1 MNFKIKCPAK
11 INLFLHITNKRP
23 DGFHELQSLI
33 TKIDLFDEL
42 VVEKSTK
49 FSLEINGEFAEFI
62 EINNNL
68 FTKILDYFVKNFH
81 IDPNL
86 KIILQKNIPVGAGLG
101 GGSSNGAYF
110 IKILNEIFALKL
122 SKIDMQ
128 KISLNFGSDI
138 AFFFE
143 NEACLMSGRGEFLT
157 EISHFKNEFKKLKIL
172 LINPKIH
179 LSTKEIFQ
187 DFAEKKYQFSSKIL
201 ERTFLEKSLE
211 KSLQEIL
218 QNFNNDLEKPAISKA
233 PVIFEILQN
242 LQKFSPIF
250 AKMSGSGSSCFAI
263 FNNDIDL
270 QKTYEFFIKNYPNF
284 FVKKVNFF
292 D

>member
-1 MNFKIKCPAK
+1 MSSRIKCPAK
-11 INLFLHITNKRP
+11 INLFLNITNKRP
-23 DGFHELQSLI
+23 DGFHELESLI

-42 VVEKSTK
+42 LVEKSTK

-62 EINNNL
+62 DIKNNL
-68 FTKILDYFVKNFH
+68 FTKILDYFVKNFN
-81 IDPNL
+81 INSNL
-86 KIILQKNIPVGAGLG
+86 KITLQKNIPVGAGLG

-122 SKIDMQ
+122 SKNEMQ

-143 NEACLMSGRGEFLT
+143 NEACLMSGRGEFLSP
-157 EISHFKNEFKKLKIL
+157 ISQFKNDLKKLKIL

-187 DFAEKKYQFSSKIL
+187 DFAEKKYQFSSKIS
-201 ERTFLEKSLE
+201 EKIFLENSLP
-211 KSLQEIL
+211 EIL
-218 QNFNNDLEKPAISKA
+218 QKFKNDLEEPAFSKA
-233 PVIFEILQN
+233 PAIVEILQN
-242 LQKFSPIF
+242 LRKFSPIC

-263 FNNDIDL
+263 FDNDIEL
-270 QKTYEFFIKNYPNF
+270 HKTYEFFIKNYPNF
-284 FVKKVNFF
+284 FVKIVNFCE
-292 D
+292 

>member
-1 MNFKIKCPAK
+1 MQFKINCPAK
-11 INLFLHITNKRP
+11 INLFLNITNKRA

-42 VVEKSTK
+42 SVEKSTK
-49 FSLEINGEFAEFI
+49 FSLEIQGEFAEFI
-62 EINNNL
+62 DIKNNL
-68 FTKILDYFVKNFH
+68 FTKILDYFIENFH
-81 IDPNL
+81 INSNL
-86 KIILQKNIPVGAGLG
+86 KIILEKNIPVGAGLG

-122 SKIDMQ
+122 SKNAMQ

-138 AFFFE
+138 TFFFE
-143 NEACLMSGRGEFLT
+143 NQPCLMSGRGEFLT
-157 EISHFKNEFKKLKIL
+157 EILQFKNEFKKLKIL

-187 DFAEKKYQFSSKIL
+187 DFAQINQQFSEKFS
-201 ERTFLEKSLE
+201 ERIFLE

-218 QNFNNDLEKPAISKA
+218 HKFNNDLEEPAISKA
-233 PVIFEILQN
+233 PIISEILQN
-242 LQKFSPIF
+242 LQKFSPIC

-263 FNNDIDL
+263 FNNEKNL
-270 QKTYEFFIKNYPNF
+270 QETYEFFIKNYPNF
-284 FVKKVNFF
+284 FVKKVNFC

>member
-49 FSLEINGEFAEFI
+49 FSLEIIGEFAEFI
-62 EINNNL
+62 EIHNNL

-81 IDPNL
+81 IDSNL

-122 SKIDMQ
+122 SKNDMQ

-187 DFAEKKYQFSSKIL
+187 DFAQKNQQFSPKFA
-201 ERTFLEKSLE
+201 ERIFLEKSLH
-211 KSLQEIL
+211 EIFK
-218 QNFNNDLEKPAISKA
+218 NFNNDLEETAISKA

-242 LQKFSPIF
+242 LRKFSPIC

-263 FNNDIDL
+263 FNNDINL

-284 FVKKVNFF
+284 FVKKINFF

>member
-1 MNFKIKCPAK
+1 MSYKIKCPAK
-11 INLFLHITNKRP
+11 INLFLHINNKRP

-42 VVEKSTK
+42 SVEKSTK
-49 FSLEINGEFAEFI
+49 FLLEINGEFAEFI
-62 EINNNL
+62 DIKNNL
-68 FTKILDYFVKNFH
+68 FTKIFDYFVKNFN
-81 IDPNL
+81 INSNL
-86 KIILQKNIPVGAGLG
+86 KITLQKNIPVGAGLG

-122 SKIDMQ
+122 SKNDMQ

-143 NEACLMSGRGEFLT
+143 NEACLMSGRGEFLSP
-157 EISHFKNEFKKLKIL
+157 ISQFKNDFEKLKIL

-201 ERTFLEKSLE
+201 EKNFLENSLP
-211 KSLQEIL
+211 EIL
-218 QNFNNDLEKPAISKA
+218 QKFNNDLEEPAVSKA
-233 PVIFEILQN
+233 PSIAEILQN
-242 LQKFSPIF
+242 LRKFAPIC

-263 FNNDIDL
+263 FNNDIEL
-270 QKTYEFFIKNYPNF
+270 QKTYEFFIENYPNF
-284 FVKKVNFF
+284 FVKIVNFC

>member
-1 MNFKIKCPAK
+1 MSSKIKCPAK
-11 INLFLHITNKRP
+11 INLFLHITNKRL

-42 VVEKSTK
+42 LVEKSTK

-81 IDPNL
+81 IDSNL
-86 KIILQKNIPVGAGLG
+86 KITLQKNIPVGAGLG

-122 SKIDMQ
+122 SKNDMQ

-157 EISHFKNEFKKLKIL
+157 EISHFKNDFENLKIL

-187 DFAEKKYQFSSKIL
+187 DFAQKNQQFSQKFS
-201 ERTFLEKSLE
+201 ERIFLE
-211 KSLQEIL
+211 KSLQEVL
-218 QNFNNDLEKPAISKA
+218 QKFNNDLEEPAISKA

-242 LQKFSPIF
+242 LRIFSPIC

-263 FNNDIDL
+263 FDNEKNF

-284 FVKKVNFF
+284 FVKKVNFC

>member
-1 MNFKIKCPAK
+1 MNYKIKCPAK

-42 VVEKSTK
+42 AVEKSTI

-62 EINNNL
+62 DIKNNL
-68 FTKILDYFVKNFH
+68 FTKIFDYFVKNFN
-81 IDPNL
+81 INSNL
-86 KIILQKNIPVGAGLG
+86 KITLQKNIPVGAGLG

-122 SKIDMQ
+122 LKNDMQ

-143 NEACLMSGRGEFLT
+143 NEACLMSGRGEFLSP
-157 EISHFKNEFKKLKIL
+157 ISQFKNDFKKLKIL

-187 DFAEKKYQFSSKIL
+187 DFAEKKYQFSPKFA
-201 ERTFLEKSLE
+201 ERIFLE

-218 QNFNNDLEKPAISKA
+218 QNFDNDLEEPSISKA
-233 PVIFEILQN
+233 PVISEILQN
-242 LQKFSPIF
+242 LQKFSPIC

-263 FNNDIDL
+263 FYNEIDL

-284 FVKKVNFF
+284 FVKKVNFC

>member
-1 MNFKIKCPAK
+1 MNYKIKCPAK

-33 TKIDLFDEL
+33 TKINLFDEL
-42 VVEKSTK
+42 SVEKSAK
-49 FSLEINGEFAEFI
+49 FSLEINGEFAEYVDI
-62 EINNNL
+62 KNNL
-68 FTKILDYFVKNFH
+68 FTKIFDYFVKNFS
-81 IDPNL
+81 INSNL
-86 KIILQKNIPVGAGLG
+86 KITLHKNIPVGAGLG

-110 IKILNEIFALKL
+110 IEILNEIFVLKL
-122 SKIDMQ
+122 SKNEMQ

-143 NEACLMSGRGEFLT
+143 NEACLMSGRGEFLSP
-157 EISHFKNEFKKLKIL
+157 ISQFKNDFEKLKIL

-187 DFAEKKYQFSSKIL
+187 DFAEKKHQFSSKIS
-201 ERTFLEKSLE
+201 EKIFLENSL
-211 KSLQEIL
+211 LEIL
-218 QNFNNDLEKPAISKA
+218 QRFNNDLEEPAVSKA
-233 PVIFEILQN
+233 PSIAEILQN
-242 LQKFSPIF
+242 LRKFSPIC

-263 FNNDIDL
+263 FDNDIEL

-284 FVKKVNFF
+284 FVKKVNFC

>member
-187 DFAEKKYQFSSKIL
+187 DFAEKKYQF
-201 ERTFLEKSLE
+201 
-211 KSLQEIL
+211 
-218 QNFNNDLEKPAISKA
+218 
-233 PVIFEILQN
+233 
-242 LQKFSPIF
+242 
-250 AKMSGSGSSCFAI
+250 GS
-263 FNNDIDL
+263 
-270 QKTYEFFIKNYPNF
+270 
-284 FVKKVNFF
+284 
-292 D
+292 

>member
-1 MNFKIKCPAK
+1 MSYKIQCPAK
-11 INLFLHITNKRP
+11 INLFLHITNKRL

-42 VVEKSTK
+42 SVEKSTK
-49 FSLEINGEFAEFI
+49 FSLEIRGEFTEFI
-62 EINNNL
+62 DIKNNL
-68 FTKILDYFVKNFH
+68 FTKILDYFVKNFR

-86 KIILQKNIPVGAGLG
+86 KITLQKNIPVGAGLG

-122 SKIDMQ
+122 SKNDMQ

-157 EISHFKNEFKKLKIL
+157 EISYFKNDFENLKIL

-187 DFAEKKYQFSSKIL
+187 DFAQKKYQFSPKIS
-201 ERTFLEKSLE
+201 EKFFIE

-218 QNFNNDLEKPAISKA
+218 QNFNNDLEEPAISKA
-233 PVIFEILQN
+233 PIISEILQN
-242 LQKFSPIF
+242 LRKFSPIC

-263 FNNDIDL
+263 FDNEKNL
-270 QKTYEFFIKNYPNF
+270 QETYDFFIKNYPNF
-284 FVKKVNFF
+284 FVKKVNFC

>member
-1 MNFKIKCPAK
+1 MQFKINCPAK
-11 INLFLHITNKRP
+11 INLFLNITNKRA

-42 VVEKSTK
+42 LIEKSAK
-49 FSLEINGEFAEFI
+49 FSLKINGEFAKFI
-62 EINNNL
+62 DINDNL
-68 FTKILDYFVKNFH
+68 FTKILDYFIENFH
-81 IDPNL
+81 INSNL
-86 KIILQKNIPVGAGLG
+86 KIILEKNIPVGAGLG

-122 SKIDMQ
+122 SKNAMQ

-143 NEACLMSGRGEFLT
+143 NQPCLMSGRGEFLT
-157 EISHFKNEFKKLKIL
+157 EILQFKNEFKKLKIL

-187 DFAEKKYQFSSKIL
+187 DFAQKNQQFSEKFS
-201 ERTFLEKSLE
+201 ERIFLE

-218 QNFNNDLEKPAISKA
+218 QKFNNDLEQPAISKA
-233 PVIFEILQN
+233 PAIAEILQN
-242 LQKFSPIF
+242 LRKFSPIC

-263 FNNDIDL
+263 FNNEKNL
-270 QKTYEFFIKNYPNF
+270 QETYEFFIKNYPNF
-284 FVKKVNFF
+284 FVKKVNFC

>member
-1 MNFKIKCPAK
+1 MSSKIKCPAK

-33 TKIDLFDEL
+33 AKIDLYDEL
-42 VVEKSTK
+42 SVEKSTK
-49 FSLEINGEFAEFI
+49 FSLEIRGEFAEFI
-62 EINNNL
+62 DIKNNL
-68 FTKILDYFVKNFH
+68 FTKILDYFVKNFY

-86 KIILQKNIPVGAGLG
+86 KITLQKNIPVGAGLG

-122 SKIDMQ
+122 SKNDMQ

-187 DFAEKKYQFSSKIL
+187 DFAQKNQQFSPKFS
-201 ERTFLEKSLE
+201 EKFFIE
-211 KSLQEIL
+211 KSLQEIF
-218 QNFNNDLEKPAISKA
+218 QNFNNNLEEPAISKA
-233 PVIFEILQN
+233 PIISEILQN
-242 LQKFSPIF
+242 LRKFSPIC

-263 FNNDIDL
+263 FDNEKNL
-270 QKTYEFFIKNYPNF
+270 QETYDFFIKNYPNF
-284 FVKKVNFF
+284 FVKKVDFC

>member
-201 ERTFLEKSLE
+201 ERTFLEKSL
-211 KSLQEIL
+211 QEIL

>member
-1 MNFKIKCPAK
+1 MSSKIKCPAK
-11 INLFLHITNKRP
+11 INLFLNIINKRP

-42 VVEKSTK
+42 AVEKSTK

-62 EINNNL
+62 EIHNNL
-68 FTKILDYFVKNFH
+68 FTKILDYFVKNFN
-81 IDPNL
+81 INPNL
-86 KIILQKNIPVGAGLG
+86 KITLQKNIPVGAGLG

-122 SKIDMQ
+122 SKIEMQ

-143 NEACLMSGRGEFLT
+143 NEVCLMGGRGEFLT
-157 EISHFKNEFKKLKIL
+157 EISHFKKEYKKLKIL

-187 DFAEKKYQFSSKIL
+187 DFAQKNQQFSPKFA
-201 ERTFLEKSLE
+201 ERIFLD

-218 QNFNNDLEKPAISKA
+218 QNFNNDLEEPAISKA
-233 PVIFEILQN
+233 PAIEEILQN
-242 LQKFSPIF
+242 LRKFSPIC

-263 FNNDIDL
+263 FDSEKNL
-270 QKTYEFFIKNYPNF
+270 QKTYDFFIKNFPNF
-284 FVKKVNFF
+284 FIKKVNFC

>member
-42 VVEKSTK
+42 VVGKSTK

-122 SKIDMQ
+122 SQIDMQ

-201 ERTFLEKSLE
+201 EKNFLEN
-211 KSLQEIL
+211 SLQEIFK
-218 QNFNNDLEKPAISKA
+218 NFNNDLEETAISKA

>member
-1 MNFKIKCPAK
+1 
-11 INLFLHITNKRP
+11 
-23 DGFHELQSLI
+23 
-33 TKIDLFDEL
+33 

-157 EISHFKNEFKKLKIL
+157 EIPQFKNDLKKLKIL

-201 ERTFLEKSLE
+201 ERTFLEKSL
-211 KSLQEIL
+211 QEIL

-233 PVIFEILQN
+233 PVISEILQN
-242 LQKFSPIF
+242 LQKFSPICV
-250 AKMSGSGSSCFAI
+250 KMSGSGSSCFGI
-263 FNNDIDL
+263 FDNEKNL
-270 QKTYEFFIKNYPNF
+270 QETYEFFIKNYPNF

>member
-1 MNFKIKCPAK
+1 MSYKIQCPAK
-11 INLFLHITNKRP
+11 INLFLHITNKRL
-23 DGFHELQSLI
+23 DGYHELQSLI

-42 VVEKSTK
+42 SVEKSTK
-49 FSLEINGEFAEFI
+49 FSLEIRGEFTEFI
-62 EINNNL
+62 DIKNNL
-68 FTKILDYFVKNFH
+68 FTKILDYFVKNFR

-86 KIILQKNIPVGAGLG
+86 KITLQKNIPVGAGLG

-122 SKIDMQ
+122 SKNDMQ

-157 EISHFKNEFKKLKIL
+157 EISYFKNDFENLKIL

-187 DFAEKKYQFSSKIL
+187 DFAQKKYQFSPKIS
-201 ERTFLEKSLE
+201 EKFFIE

-218 QNFNNDLEKPAISKA
+218 QNFNNDLEEPAISKA
-233 PVIFEILQN
+233 PIISEILQN
-242 LQKFSPIF
+242 LRKFSPIC

-263 FNNDIDL
+263 FDNEKNL
-270 QKTYEFFIKNYPNF
+270 QETYDFFIKNYPNF
-284 FVKKVNFF
+284 FVKKVNFC

>member
-1 MNFKIKCPAK
+1 MNYKIKCLAK

-42 VVEKSTK
+42 LVEKSAK
-49 FSLEINGEFAEFI
+49 FSFEIKGEFAEYI
-62 EINNNL
+62 DIKNNL
-68 FTKILDYFVKNFH
+68 FTKIFDYFVKNFN
-81 IDPNL
+81 INSNL
-86 KIILQKNIPVGAGLG
+86 KITLQKNIPVGAGLG

-122 SKIDMQ
+122 SKNEMQ

-143 NEACLMSGRGEFLT
+143 NEVCLMSGRGEFLLP
-157 EISHFKNEFKKLKIL
+157 ISQFKNDFEKLKIL

-187 DFAEKKYQFSSKIL
+187 NFAEKKHHFSSKIS
-201 ERTFLEKSLE
+201 EKNFLENSLP
-211 KSLQEIL
+211 EIL
-218 QNFNNDLEKPAISKA
+218 QRFNNDLEEPAISKA
-233 PVIFEILQN
+233 PAIAEILQN
-242 LQKFSPIF
+242 LQKFSPIC

-263 FNNDIDL
+263 FDNDIEL

-284 FVKKVNFF
+284 FIKKVNIC

>member
-1 MNFKIKCPAK
+1 MSSKIKCPAK

-33 TKIDLFDEL
+33 AKIDLYDEL
-42 VVEKSTK
+42 SVEKSTK
-49 FSLEINGEFAEFI
+49 FSLEIRGEFAEFI
-62 EINNNL
+62 DIKNNL
-68 FTKILDYFVKNFH
+68 FTKILDYFVKNFR

-86 KIILQKNIPVGAGLG
+86 KITLQKNIPVGAGLG

-122 SKIDMQ
+122 SKNDMQ

-157 EISHFKNEFKKLKIL
+157 EISYFKNDFENLKIL

-187 DFAEKKYQFSSKIL
+187 DFAQKKYQFSPKIS
-201 ERTFLEKSLE
+201 EKFFIE

-218 QNFNNDLEKPAISKA
+218 QNFNNDLEEPAISKA
-233 PVIFEILQN
+233 PIISEILQN
-242 LQKFSPIF
+242 LRKFSPIC

-263 FNNDIDL
+263 FDNEKNL
-270 QKTYEFFIKNYPNF
+270 QETYDFFIKNYPNF
-284 FVKKVNFF
+284 FVKKVNFC

>member
-1 MNFKIKCPAK
+1 MNSKIKCPAK

-42 VVEKSTK
+42 MVEKSTK
-49 FSLEINGEFAEFI
+49 FSLEIRGEFAEFI
-62 EINNNL
+62 EIKNNL
-68 FTKILDYFVKNFH
+68 FTKILDYFVKNFD
-81 IDPNL
+81 INPNL
-86 KIILQKNIPVGAGLG
+86 KITLQKNIPVGAGLG

-122 SKIDMQ
+122 SKNAMQ

-143 NEACLMSGRGEFLT
+143 NEACLMSGRGEFLSP
-157 EISHFKNEFKKLKIL
+157 ISQFKNDFKKLKIL

-187 DFAEKKYQFSSKIL
+187 DFAEKKYQFSSKIS
-201 ERTFLEKSLE
+201 EKIFLENSLP
-211 KSLQEIL
+211 EIL
-218 QNFNNDLEKPAISKA
+218 QKFNNDLEEPAILKA
-233 PVIFEILQN
+233 PAIAEILQN
-242 LQKFSPIF
+242 LRKFSPIC

-270 QKTYEFFIKNYPNF
+270 QKTYEFFIKNFPNF
-284 FVKKVNFF
+284 FVKKVNFCY
-292 D
+292 

>member
-1 MNFKIKCPAK
+1 MSYKIKCPAK

-42 VVEKSTK
+42 VVEKSDK
-49 FSLEINGEFAEFI
+49 FSLEIRGEFAEFI

-68 FTKILDYFVKNFH
+68 FTKILDYFVKKFH
-81 IDPNL
+81 IDSNL
-86 KIILQKNIPVGAGLG
+86 KITLQKNIPVGAGLG

-143 NEACLMSGRGEFLT
+143 NEVCLMSGRGEFLT
-157 EISHFKNEFKKLKIL
+157 EISHFKNDFEKLKIL

-187 DFAEKKYQFSSKIL
+187 DFAQKKINNFHQNLPKEF
-201 ERTFLEKSLE
+201 FFEKSLP
-211 KSLQEIL
+211 EIL
-218 QNFNNDLEKPAISKA
+218 QNSNNDLEEPAILKA
-233 PVIFEILQN
+233 PVISEILQN
-242 LQKFSPIF
+242 LQKFSPIC
-250 AKMSGSGSSCFAI
+250 AKMSGSGSSCFGI
-263 FNNDIDL
+263 FDSEKNL
-270 QKTYEFFIKNYPNF
+270 QETYDFFIKNYPNF
-284 FVKKVNFF
+284 FVKKVNFC

>member
-1 MNFKIKCPAK
+1 MLFKINCPAK
-11 INLFLHITNKRP
+11 INLFLNITNKRA

-42 VVEKSTK
+42 SVEKSTK
-49 FSLEINGEFAEFI
+49 FSLEIQGEFAEFI
-62 EINNNL
+62 DIKNNL

-81 IDPNL
+81 IDSNL
-86 KIILQKNIPVGAGLG
+86 KITLQKNIPVGAGLG

-110 IKILNEIFALKL
+110 IKILNEIFALNL
-122 SKIDMQ
+122 SKNDMQ

-143 NEACLMSGRGEFLT
+143 NQPCLMSGRGEFLT
-157 EISHFKNEFKKLKIL
+157 EISQFKNEFKKLKIL

-187 DFAEKKYQFSSKIL
+187 DFAQKKINNFHQNLPKEF
-201 ERTFLEKSLE
+201 FLE

-218 QNFNNDLEKPAISKA
+218 HKFNNDLEEPAISKA
-233 PVIFEILQN
+233 PIISEILQN
-242 LQKFSPIF
+242 LQKFSPIC

-263 FNNDIDL
+263 FNNEKNL
-270 QKTYEFFIKNYPNF
+270 QETYEFFIENYPNF
-284 FVKKVNFF
+284 FIKKVDFY

>member
-1 MNFKIKCPAK
+1 MSSKIKCPAK

-23 DGFHELQSLI
+23 DSFHELQSLI

-81 IDPNL
+81 IDSNL
-86 KIILQKNIPVGAGLG
+86 KIRLQKNIPVGAGLG

-110 IKILNEIFALKL
+110 IKILNENFALNL
-122 SKIDMQ
+122 SKNDMQ

-157 EISHFKNEFKKLKIL
+157 EIPQFKNDLKKLKIL

-201 ERTFLEKSLE
+201 ERTFLEKSL
-211 KSLQEIL
+211 QEIL

-233 PVIFEILQN
+233 PVISEILQN
-242 LQKFSPIF
+242 LQKFSPICV
-250 AKMSGSGSSCFAI
+250 KMSGSGSSCFGI
-263 FNNDIDL
+263 FDNEKNL
-270 QKTYEFFIKNYPNF
+270 QETYEFFIKNYPNF
-284 FVKKVNFF
+284 FVKKVNFC

>member
-1 MNFKIKCPAK
+1 MSSKIKCPAK
-11 INLFLHITNKRP
+11 INLFLNIINKRP

-42 VVEKSTK
+42 AVEKSTK

-62 EINNNL
+62 EIHNNL
-68 FTKILDYFVKNFH
+68 FTKILDYFVKNFN
-81 IDPNL
+81 INPNL
-86 KIILQKNIPVGAGLG
+86 KITLQKNIPVGAGLG

-122 SKIDMQ
+122 SKIEMQ

-143 NEACLMSGRGEFLT
+143 NEVCLMGGRGEFLT

-187 DFAEKKYQFSSKIL
+187 DFAQKNQQFSPKFA
-201 ERTFLEKSLE
+201 ERIFLD

-218 QNFNNDLEKPAISKA
+218 QNFNNDLEEPAISKA
-233 PVIFEILQN
+233 PAIAEILQN
-242 LQKFSPIF
+242 LRKFSPIC

-263 FNNDIDL
+263 FDSEKNL
-270 QKTYEFFIKNYPNF
+270 QKTYDFFITNFPNF
-284 FVKKVNFF
+284 FIKKVNFC